1 MQEMYEDDNEDDEE
15 EEEKSEGVKVDK
27 KSKDLCGKTISISLI
42 FQSR

>member
-27 KSKDLCGKTISISLI
+27 KSKELCGKTI
-42 FQSR
+42 

>member
-1 MQEMYEDDNEDDEE
+1 MQEMYEDDNEDDDE

-27 KSKDLCGKTISISLI
+27 KSKELCGKTISISLI

>member
-1 MQEMYEDDNEDDEE
+1 MQEMYEDDNEDDDE

-27 KSKDLCGKTISISLI
+27 KSKELYGKKISISLI

>member
-1 MQEMYEDDNEDDEE
+1 MQEIYEDDDEEDGE

-27 KSKDLCGKTISISLI
+27 KSKELCGKTISISLI

>member
-1 MQEMYEDDNEDDEE
+1 MYEDDNEDDDE

-27 KSKDLCGKTISISLI
+27 KSKELCGKTISISLI

>member
-27 KSKDLCGKTISISLI
+27 KSKELCGKTISISLI

>member
-27 KSKDLCGKTISISLI
+27 KSKELSGKTI
-42 FQSR
+42 